1 MNLNTLKLGG
11 MDTSKLSALRGRAT
25 SYMSDYL
32 DIGHLVDPFNTTD
45 TIKERFIH
53 FPDGITLKALLH

>member
-1 MNLNTLKLGG
+1 MEKSFNGMNLNSLKLGG

-32 DIGHLVDPFNTTD
+32 DIGHLVDPFNITD
-45 TIKERFIH
+45 TIKE
-53 FPDGITLKALLH
+53 